1 MIEANNI
8 EINVDELM
16 QKIREEVSS
25 RQKKSPQ
32 EVQYQI
38 V

>member
-25 RQKKSPQ
+25 RQKRR
-32 EVQYQI
+32 
-38 V
+38 